1 MIPCVNNT
9 WLTTPTGKPVSFTPQ
24 FITIATTEA
33 QPGLRTFEVF
43 SCTPGHEK
51 AVMKKRL

>member
-1 MIPCVNNT
+1 MREQYVT
-9 WLTTPTGKPVSFTPQ
+9 DYSHGKPVSFTPQ